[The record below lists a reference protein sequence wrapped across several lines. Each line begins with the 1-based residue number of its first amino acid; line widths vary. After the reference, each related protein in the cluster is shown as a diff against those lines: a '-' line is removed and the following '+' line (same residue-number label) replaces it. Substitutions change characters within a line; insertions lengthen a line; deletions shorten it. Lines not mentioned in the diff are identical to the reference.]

1 MNSDLV
7 LKKQFE
13 DVSSQIKSKQ
23 SSIPESVSPLID
35 VLLSLFQ
42 IMFEMSSNQNREL
55 RQSIEKQ
62 TQTIDNQTQT
72 IEKQTQTI
80 DNQTQTIQTLI
91 QELEKTR
98 QEKLKNDEIIKT
110 LKTLLKS
117 KTVDLDSLKRLL
129 FQGGREQ
136 KKDSTAKSDKTP
148 KSENK
153 KNSSQ
158 RNRQSNSEK
167 TKDCD
172 VSISNYITN
181 DGKTLNAQNE
191 EEASKEIPQEIE
203 IEGQKF
209 RFTGW
214 KVSRITTEKIETTAK
229 ITSYVPVYEPI
240 VDATLA
246 KGSALPKQIEGFN
259 PEKDFLPKTLI
270 GFNLMSK
277 MVEERMQ
284 NRLPMNRIA
293 NAFSKA
299 CSFNITRQ
307 QLARYFIFSAE
318 WIQPAYEYLKEKVLS
333 SRIIHLD
340 ESFIHCQE
348 EDNNRQYVLVFTSDN
363 GCFFHYTNS
372 RSQTIPF
379 SILQNHFDG
388 DQWVDNNGDEVVIS
402 TDGWYDL
409 EWLRDPNGNYKAT
422 LVGCMVHLRRYFW
435 DVYNAHAN
443 HIDETC
449 DDYIIS
455 KQVVNLLKFI
465 FHKDKECQTV
475 EERTQTRKFG
485 EVRAKFDEIK
495 KVIDETYNKMLECKN
510 PSELYTSK
518 FIKAV
523 KYARNQWEKFSRIM
537 EDGNIPLSNSEAER
551 SIRDFAVL
559 RHSTASGFASIKGAE
574 SVAVFSSFHET
585 CKKFGVPLGK
595 YLEFLFRNMG
605 IYKHKVNNDNM
616 SIEEKNKLLESSMP
630 WNFKKV

>member
-62 TQTIDNQTQT
+62 TQTIDNQT
-72 IEKQTQTI
+72 K
-80 DNQTQTIQTLI
+80 TIQTLI

-229 ITSYVPVYEPI
+229 ITSYVPVYEPS

-318 WIQPAYEYLKEKVLS
+318 WIQPAYEYLKERVLS

>member
-55 RQSIEKQ
+55 RQS
-62 TQTIDNQTQT
+62 

-214 KVSRITTEKIETTAK
+214 KVSR
-229 ITSYVPVYEPI
+229 
-240 VDATLA
+240 
-246 KGSALPKQIEGFN
+246 
-259 PEKDFLPKTLI
+259 
-270 GFNLMSK
+270 
-277 MVEERMQ
+277 
-284 NRLPMNRIA
+284 
-293 NAFSKA
+293 
-299 CSFNITRQ
+299 
-307 QLARYFIFSAE
+307 
-318 WIQPAYEYLKEKVLS
+318 
-333 SRIIHLD
+333 
-340 ESFIHCQE
+340 
-348 EDNNRQYVLVFTSDN
+348 
-363 GCFFHYTNS
+363 
-372 RSQTIPF
+372 
-379 SILQNHFDG
+379 
-388 DQWVDNNGDEVVIS
+388 
-402 TDGWYDL
+402 
-409 EWLRDPNGNYKAT
+409 
-422 LVGCMVHLRRYFW
+422 
-435 DVYNAHAN
+435 
-443 HIDETC
+443 
-449 DDYIIS
+449 
-455 KQVVNLLKFI
+455 
-465 FHKDKECQTV
+465 
-475 EERTQTRKFG
+475 
-485 EVRAKFDEIK
+485 
-495 KVIDETYNKMLECKN
+495 
-510 PSELYTSK
+510 
-518 FIKAV
+518 
-523 KYARNQWEKFSRIM
+523 
-537 EDGNIPLSNSEAER
+537 
-551 SIRDFAVL
+551 
-559 RHSTASGFASIKGAE
+559 
-574 SVAVFSSFHET
+574 
-585 CKKFGVPLGK
+585 
-595 YLEFLFRNMG
+595 
-605 IYKHKVNNDNM
+605 
-616 SIEEKNKLLESSMP
+616 
-630 WNFKKV
+630 

>member
-62 TQTIDNQTQT
+62 TQTI
-72 IEKQTQTI
+72 
-80 DNQTQTIQTLI
+80 QTLI

-136 KKDSTAKSDKTP
+136 KKDSTAKS
-148 KSENK
+148 ENK

-191 EEASKEIPQEIE
+191 EEASKEIPQEIG

-372 RSQTIPF
+372 RRHTMPY
-379 SILQNHFDG
+379 SIIKNHFDG
-388 DQWVDNNGDEVVIS
+388 DQWVDNNG
-402 TDGWYDL
+402 
-409 EWLRDPNGNYKAT
+409 R
-422 LVGCMVHLRRYFW
+422 LV
-435 DVYNAHAN
+435 
-443 HIDETC
+443 
-449 DDYIIS
+449 
-455 KQVVNLLKFI
+455 
-465 FHKDKECQTV
+465 
-475 EERTQTRKFG
+475 
-485 EVRAKFDEIK
+485 
-495 KVIDETYNKMLECKN
+495 
-510 PSELYTSK
+510 
-518 FIKAV
+518 
-523 KYARNQWEKFSRIM
+523 SR
-537 EDGNIPLSNSEAER
+537 
-551 SIRDFAVL
+551 
-559 RHSTASGFASIKGAE
+559 
-574 SVAVFSSFHET
+574 
-585 CKKFGVPLGK
+585 
-595 YLEFLFRNMG
+595 
-605 IYKHKVNNDNM
+605 
-616 SIEEKNKLLESSMP
+616 
-630 WNFKKV
+630 

>member
-214 KVSRITTEKIETTAK
+214 KVSRITTEKIENTAK
-229 ITSYVPVYEPI
+229 IT
-240 VDATLA
+240 
-246 KGSALPKQIEGFN
+246 F
-259 PEKDFLPKTLI
+259 
-270 GFNLMSK
+270 
-277 MVEERMQ
+277 
-284 NRLPMNRIA
+284 
-293 NAFSKA
+293 
-299 CSFNITRQ
+299 
-307 QLARYFIFSAE
+307 
-318 WIQPAYEYLKEKVLS
+318 
-333 SRIIHLD
+333 
-340 ESFIHCQE
+340 SFII
-348 EDNNRQYVLVFTSDN
+348 VATVKF
-363 GCFFHYTNS
+363 
-372 RSQTIPF
+372 
-379 SILQNHFDG
+379 
-388 DQWVDNNGDEVVIS
+388 VVI
-402 TDGWYDL
+402 
-409 EWLRDPNGNYKAT
+409 
-422 LVGCMVHLRRYFW
+422 
-435 DVYNAHAN
+435 
-443 HIDETC
+443 
-449 DDYIIS
+449 
-455 KQVVNLLKFI
+455 
-465 FHKDKECQTV
+465 
-475 EERTQTRKFG
+475 
-485 EVRAKFDEIK
+485 IK
-495 KVIDETYNKMLECKN
+495 
-510 PSELYTSK
+510 
-518 FIKAV
+518 
-523 KYARNQWEKFSRIM
+523 
-537 EDGNIPLSNSEAER
+537 
-551 SIRDFAVL
+551 
-559 RHSTASGFASIKGAE
+559 
-574 SVAVFSSFHET
+574 
-585 CKKFGVPLGK
+585 
-595 YLEFLFRNMG
+595 EFLCHLKLQG
-605 IYKHKVNNDNM
+605 ILFH
-616 SIEEKNKLLESSMP
+616 S
-630 WNFKKV
+630 KKRLF